1 MMNIFTFVVAALLWI
16 TVAWRAVKVW
26 QKGQDRSLWWAF
38 FGLAVMMTLRM
49 QPGRTLDQWTG
60 VTDLSYLLK
69 HLIGG
74 VLAPAALLAF
84 LRKISGASDGLRTKR
99 RRIMVACAT
108 ALTMAIL
115 FFAKLQPYE
124 TPSIFA
130 DPVAHYVFLAYTLLF
145 LGYLTVSLLGGMRLC
160 WRWGRNASGP
170 ALSWGLRTIGVGLA
184 AGVGYAAVRAA
195 TITTR
200 INGDG
205 LFPGAVDD
213 YISTALLMA
222 ALVLIVAGSS
232 LPMLSLLR
240 NWRAK
245 RHALLRL
252 RPLWR
257 DLTQVTPS
265 VRLHAPRGTVTEHLN
280 PLNVHDRLYRRGVE
294 IRDAALA
301 LNNYASPALRKRAQ
315 QHAEARGLFG
325 TQAAIAAEAC
335 WLAAARRAKFR
346 GAAPGSSAEHRPAGG
361 GRDLRSEISALTQ
374 LSDAYH
380 SDLVRDFTDSEDR
393 LMEPLA

>member
-1 MMNIFTFVVAALLWI
+1 MNTFTFVVAVLLWL

-26 QKGQDRSLWWAF
+26 RRGQDRSLWWAF

-49 QPGRTLDQWTG
+49 PPGRALDQWTG

-74 VLAPAALLAF
+74 VLASAALLAF
-84 LRKISGASDGLRTKR
+84 LRKVSGASDGPRTKR

-108 ALTMAIL
+108 ALAMAVL

-130 DPVAHYVFLAYTLLF
+130 DPVARYVFLAYTLLF
-145 LGYLTVSLLGGMRLC
+145 LGYLTASLLGGVRLC

-184 AGVGYAAVRAA
+184 AGVGYAVVRAA

-200 INGDG
+200 MHGDG

-232 LPMLSLLR
+232 LPMLSLLHS
-240 NWRAK
+240 WRIK

-265 VRLHAPRGTVTEHLN
+265 VRLHAPRSAVTERLN

-335 WLAAARRAKFR
+335 WLATARRAKFR
-346 GAAPGSSAEHRPAGG
+346 GAAPGSSVEHRPAGG
-361 GRDLRSEISALTQ
+361 GRDLNSEISALTQ